1 LTFPIITR
9 FWRQPHAAL
18 FALLALHSMW
28 RPYPEVF
35 VLSPFVS
42 HCLISSPG
50 FPHSSNVHRAAAVV
64 AGNRR
69 HPSLIHHIRRL
80 RFRLRADW
88 RHVAGVG
95 GHRRRQC
102 KFRVWGQVR
111 FHEFLSCLR
120 LVTLF
125 SSLPAVPCLWRI
137 RKRPFLIA
145 VQCSAARH
153 ACRRHTLLQ
162 TLLAHRR
169 WLRSNKS
176 KAADKKE
183 HTD

>member
-1 LTFPIITR
+1 
-9 FWRQPHAAL
+9 
-18 FALLALHSMW
+18 MW

-42 HCLISSPG
+42 HFLISLPG

-95 GHRRRQC
+95 GHRRRQF
-102 KFRVWGQVR
+102 KFRVWGRVR

-120 LVTLF
+120 LVTL
-125 SSLPAVPCLWRI
+125 SSLLFQLCNVFGEFVSDPSS
-137 RKRPFLIA
+137 
-145 VQCSAARH
+145 VQCSVARH

-162 TLLAHRR
+162 KLLAHRR
-169 WLRSNKS
+169 WLRSNVV
-176 KAADKKE
+176 
-183 HTD
+183 T